1 MFESMI
7 GRHKTEVDTP
17 ALLLY
22 TDEVERN
29 IRTMAT
35 YFADK
40 PCKLRPHVK
49 THKLPW
55 IAHKQIEA
63 GAIGITCAKLG
74 EAKIFFEA
82 GIKNIL
88 IANEIVGGT
97 KIQRLVHLAGYGDLI
112 VCVDQFENAM
122 EISEAAREQDR
133 KINVLVE
140 VDVGLARC
148 GVKPGKPALELVQK
162 LSQLR
167 HLGFRGVMGYEGGM
181 FIENLEE
188 KKKQTRECNQ
198 RLVETKELIERNGFP
213 VEIVTAGGSNTF
225 NLTGSY
231 PGLTDIQVGSYVTM
245 DSHNRYYG
253 LDFEQAIT
261 VLTTVIS
268 RPGKRRAVIDAGMKS
283 LSSDNGFPLC
293 RDPGIALFSLNE
305 EHGHIKFE
313 NTEHDLR
320 AGDKVEIIPSHGC
333 TTIPLYERYV
343 VIRNDRVESVMEIHA
358 RGANQ

>member
-1 MFESMI
+1 MFETII

-22 TDEVERN
+22 MDEVEKN
-29 IRTMAT
+29 IKTMAT

-40 PCKLRPHVK
+40 PCKLRPHIK
-49 THKLPW
+49 THKLPL

-74 EAKIFFEA
+74 EAKIFLEA
-82 GIKNIL
+82 GIRHVL
-88 IANEIVGGT
+88 IANEIVGRT

-112 VCVDQFENAM
+112 VCVDQFENAK
-122 EISEAAREQDR
+122 EISEAAGEHDR

-140 VDVGLARC
+140 IDVGLARC

-167 HLGFRGVMGYEGGM
+167 HLRFRGVMGYEGGM

-188 KKKQTRECNQ
+188 KKKQTQECNQ
-198 RLVETKELIERNGFP
+198 RLVGTKELIERNGFP

-225 NLTGSY
+225 NLTGGY
-231 PGLTDIQVGSYVTM
+231 PSITDIQVGSYVTM

-253 LDFEQAIT
+253 LDFEQAVT
-261 VLTTVIS
+261 VLATVIS
-268 RPGKRRAVIDAGMKS
+268 RPEKGRAVIDAGMKS
-283 LSSDNGFPLC
+283 LSSDNGFPVC
-293 RDPGIALFSLNE
+293 RDSGITVFKLNE
-305 EHGHIKFE
+305 EHGHVKIGNPE
-313 NTEHDLR
+313 RDLR
-320 AGDKVEIIPSHGC
+320 AGDKIEIIPSHGC

-343 VIRNDRVESVMEIHA
+343 VIRNDRVESIMEIHA
-358 RGANQ
+358 RGANR